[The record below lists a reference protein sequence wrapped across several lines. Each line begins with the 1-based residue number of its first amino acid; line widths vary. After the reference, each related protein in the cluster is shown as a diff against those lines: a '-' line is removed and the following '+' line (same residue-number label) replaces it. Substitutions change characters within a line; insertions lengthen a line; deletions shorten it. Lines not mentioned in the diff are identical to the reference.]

1 MPGTPPPDDVMAVI
15 VAAVDAVWPRAVV
28 VDSRARTNDDSD
40 SPSWRFSGRTWGPRP
55 AANRSRPTF

>member
-1 MPGTPPPDDVMAVI
+1 MTPTAPPDDVMAVI

-28 VDSRARTNDDSD
+28 VDPRTRTNDDSD
-40 SPSWRFSGRTWGPRP
+40 SPSWRFSGRSWGTRA

>member
-1 MPGTPPPDDVMAVI
+1 MPGTPPSDEVMALI

-28 VDSRARTNDDSD
+28 VDARTRTNDED